1 MDICRSW
8 LKGDCFK
15 HRKGTCDK
23 VHIQEFCANSKE
35 CKDKTCLEGF
45 EKRHVI
51 KCSKRKRWKNG
62 EECQFPNGKWK
73 ACSFYHPELGKVKIR
88 KKDCKK
94 CDDNETELKNLKS
107 IVESIQKDLSSNS
120 INIVKDETAAEKME
134 TPTAEK
140 IEILTKELEEL
151 KAKHKTFEKEVKSVR
166 QSVDNW
172 KKDVNNRS
180 EQIVND
186 VDRKI
191 NNKVGALVKVKKELR
206 EALKT

>member
-23 VHIQEFCANSKE
+23 VHIQKFCANSKE

-73 ACSFYHPELGKVKIR
+73 ACSFYHPELGKVKVR
-88 KKDCKK
+88 KD
-94 CDDNETELKNLKS
+94 
-107 IVESIQKDLSSNS
+107 IVRN
-120 INIVKDETAAEKME
+120 
-134 TPTAEK
+134 
-140 IEILTKELEEL
+140 
-151 KAKHKTFEKEVKSVR
+151 
-166 QSVDNW
+166 
-172 KKDVNNRS
+172 
-180 EQIVND
+180 
-186 VDRKI
+186 
-191 NNKVGALVKVKKELR
+191 VKKMKLSLR
-206 EALKT
+206 I

>member
-1 MDICRSW
+1 MIKFTLMNS
-8 LKGDCFK
+8 
-15 HRKGTCDK
+15 
-23 VHIQEFCANSKE
+23 NSKE

-45 EKRHVI
+45 QKRHVI
-51 KCSKRKRWKNG
+51 KCSEHQRWKNG

-73 ACSFYHPELGKVKIR
+73 ACSFYHPELGKVKVR

-94 CDDNETELKNLKS
+94 CDDNEIELKNLKS

-151 KAKHKTFEKEVKSVR
+151 KAKQKTFEKEVKSVR

-172 KKDVNNRS
+172 KKDVNSRS

-191 NNKVGALVKVKKELR
+191 NNKVGALVKAKKELNPIPHDVS
-206 EALKT
+206 E

>member
-23 VHIQEFCANSKE
+23 VHINEFCANSKE

-45 EKRHVI
+45 QKRHVI
-51 KCSKRKRWKNG
+51 KCSEHQRWKNG

-94 CDDNETELKNLKS
+94 CDDNEIELKNLKS

-120 INIVKDETAAEKME
+120 INIVIKCSKRQRLKNGDECRS
-134 TPTAEK
+134 
-140 IEILTKELEEL
+140 L
-151 KAKHKTFEKEVKSVR
+151 
-166 QSVDNW
+166 
-172 KKDVNNRS
+172 NN
-180 EQIVND
+180 
-186 VDRKI
+186 
-191 NNKVGALVKVKKELR
+191 
-206 EALKT
+206 